1 MDKPFTSTNLRS
13 ALIYAIAGTLV
24 FALLAGSLL
33 FGFREKLGLDIG
45 DLAFLLGISSL
56 VIFLSITA
64 WAFLEHQE
72 VPSRLVLPLVF
83 LVSLASCFRLIS
95 TVGNENVALLFGL
108 GILLPLIG
116 FALLQRLQKILPLPT
131 PGDRYLQQREILL
144 LGITYQI
151 CRENKFPVGLN
162 LPFGE
167 AVQSE
172 TFETYRTRFAPYKGQ
187 LRTIL
192 TAGNLPADEY
202 LVALSPTTIL
212 TNRHLF
218 IFSGNHI
225 HKIVDLPTLRFYH
238 QGKVR
243 RGYKGHFTRT
253 FHRVYFEWTDGK
265 SFMVDGLEGF
275 PEGEQIRL
283 LAPDLQPYQ
292 DVQGQFAG

>member
-131 PGDRYLQQREILL
+131 PGDRCSSERSCCWALL
-144 LGITYQI
+144 TKSVGKT
-151 CRENKFPVGLN
+151 NFPS
-162 LPFGE
+162 
-167 AVQSE
+167 A
-172 TFETYRTRFAPYKGQ
+172 
-187 LRTIL
+187 
-192 TAGNLPADEY
+192 
-202 LVALSPTTIL
+202 
-212 TNRHLF
+212 
-218 IFSGNHI
+218 
-225 HKIVDLPTLRFYH
+225 
-238 QGKVR
+238 
-243 RGYKGHFTRT
+243 
-253 FHRVYFEWTDGK
+253 
-265 SFMVDGLEGF
+265 
-275 PEGEQIRL
+275 
-283 LAPDLQPYQ
+283 
-292 DVQGQFAG
+292 